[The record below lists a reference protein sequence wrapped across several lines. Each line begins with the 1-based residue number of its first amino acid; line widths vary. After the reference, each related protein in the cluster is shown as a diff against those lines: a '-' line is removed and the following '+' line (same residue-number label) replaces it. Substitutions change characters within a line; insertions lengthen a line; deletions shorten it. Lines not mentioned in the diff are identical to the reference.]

1 MLLWS
6 FTPCECSELG
16 PSGLCKE
23 VRTRWEAQLQR
34 TRRRRAGDTVD
45 ADVINRVANLVP
57 CSGGNRI
64 TDGASVSDCSISP
77 LTDYYRLG
85 WSFIKDNKMF
95 LRTPF
100 IVWNLKYTIVGTISF
115 FLPTLKEKKM
125 FFHVFSYIQTLR
137 SSMRAVVHAHSRSPS
152 IHLSDSNQGS
162 LGSSIFL
169 SDLVGFTCIR
179 VLQSYLIALSKL
191 NDRTSPAGGPASWQ
205 RRAKPSRDYLP
216 SCDQCRKRKAF

>member
-1 MLLWS
+1 M
-6 FTPCECSELG
+6 
-16 PSGLCKE
+16 
-23 VRTRWEAQLQR
+23 WEAQLQR

-137 SSMRAVVHAHSRSPS
+137 SATRWANLSCVPAHWLAWGLWCTPTLVP
-152 IHLSDSNQGS
+152 HLSIYQIAIRVLWEAQS
-162 LGSSIFL
+162 FL
-169 SDLVGFTCIR
+169 SDLIGFTCIR